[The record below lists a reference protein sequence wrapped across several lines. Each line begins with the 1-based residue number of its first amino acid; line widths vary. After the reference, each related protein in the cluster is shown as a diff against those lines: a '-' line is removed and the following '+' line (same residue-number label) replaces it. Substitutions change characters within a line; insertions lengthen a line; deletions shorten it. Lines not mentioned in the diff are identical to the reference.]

1 MFNNN
6 TVCYHH
12 LVSASAPGRLDP
24 RVDWCCTTTFDEIPR
39 NCPNLNPA
47 DMRREVKTFDKRRS
61 KGQLRDQVHSL
72 YWWKVSRA
80 LDLGKLKAPSKQ
92 QYQAAALKFASFDPT
107 ADNMWQKV
115 KMSSVVLKVKTT
127 HDWVHVCRGEGKGWG
142 RSRVSCDKLDQNVNV
157 TGHNKRGG
165 DILSSWLSTI
175 SMLEV
180 FNCQE
185 NSILQ
190 VHKQ

>member
-1 MFNNN
+1 M
-6 TVCYHH
+6 
-12 LVSASAPGRLDP
+12 
-24 RVDWCCTTTFDEIPR
+24 PR

-92 QYQAAALKFASFDPT
+92 QYRAAALKFASFDPT

-157 TGHNKRGG
+157 TGLNTRGG
-165 DILSSWLSTI
+165 D
-175 SMLEV
+175 MLQNLV
-180 FNCQE
+180 KLTFNHMDVGSVQLPIKLYSASAGALNNCSQA
-185 NSILQ
+185 LRWA
-190 VHKQ
+190 